1 MDIWEIDKLIIFIAF
16 VIPGFIGIKS
26 LGLFSMNPRATT
38 SDILID
44 AIAFSSFNYAILFA
58 PIWLVETHNI
68 GSNYP
73 KTYALFYF
81 FVLFVS
87 PILLALLW
95 NWIRKLERLQQFIPH
110 PTYKPWDYV
119 FSQRQEYWV
128 KVMLNNGTMIG
139 GKYSTK
145 SFSSNYPANE
155 QIFLEE
161 TWVLNDKGGFDRPKN
176 GTAGIIIVS
185 NDIAYIELIQ

>member
-16 VIPGFIGIKS
+16 VIPGFIGTKAFS
-26 LGLFSMNPRATT
+26 LFSMNPRVT
-38 SDILID
+38 SSEILID

-58 PIWLVETHNI
+58 PIWLIETNNI
-68 GSNYP
+68 ESIYP
-73 KTYALFYF
+73 KMYAFFYF

-87 PILLALLW
+87 PILLAFLW
-95 NWIRKLERLQQFIPH
+95 SWIRKRESLQKFIPH
-110 PTYKPWDYV
+110 PTYKPWDYL
-119 FSQRQEYWV
+119 FSKRQEYWV

-145 SFSSNYPANE
+145 SFSSSYPANE
-155 QIFLEE
+155 QIYLEE
-161 TWVLNDKGGFDRPKN
+161 TWILNDKGGFDRAKN

-185 NDIAYIELIQ
+185 SDIAYIELIQ